1 VYLMYI
7 LRVQLQVGIVLH
19 HLPHQIYHH
28 HRLNGF
34 IKNQFVIYQTNLSD
48 IYFFLLLF
56 ISTKKK
62 NLSGRFLLSILTNL
76 FFSSFYRIYHCML
89 LFFVSYEC
97 FLFSPFCL
105 YRYLCYLSNVI

>member
-48 IYFFLLLF
+48 IYFFSYLF
-56 ISTKKK
+56 QQKKE